1 MMARAAKHKWV
12 VATLVVVGFAILGSA
27 IAVASSQPGR
37 AKSHRAAN
45 AVNAFSLRSGTPVSP
60 ALISDQYKRALEA
73 TGATDQLS
81 LLGKSGDHSYYR
93 ASTTDGHTCF
103 AIGDGNHL
111 VDLGC
116 LHSDEEMPTAL
127 LDTAR
132 VAVTRDHPVLHLI
145 GDEGIAADQV
155 SGVGIER
162 SDGSLVT
169 TPVADNVYRF
179 ADDAIPGDAVAIV
192 ALDRLNALIVR
203 KTLR

>member
-1 MMARAAKHKWV
+1 MARAAKHTWV
-12 VATLVVVGFAILGSA
+12 VAALVVVGLAILGSA
-27 IAVASSQPGR
+27 IAVASSKPAR
-37 AKSHRAAN
+37 AKSHRATDA
-45 AVNAFSLRSGTPVSP
+45 ASSFSLRAGTPVSP
-60 ALISDQYKRALEA
+60 ALITDQYKQALEA

-81 LLGKSGDHSYYR
+81 LLGRSGDHSYYR
-93 ASTTDGHTCF
+93 ASTSDGHTCF
-103 AIGDGNHL
+103 AIGDRTHL

-132 VAVTRDHPVLHLI
+132 VAVTREQPVHLI

-155 SGVGIER
+155 SAVGIER

-179 ADDAIPGDAVAIV
+179 ADDAIPTDAVAIV
-192 ALDRLNALIVR
+192 ALDRSNAVIVR